1 MLGPDQELS
10 FKLDSIVFKTLGESA
25 SRGLDQQ
32 FDMERAR
39 SSLEFFRSQQV
50 PSVDPALPAGVS
62 GVRFDS
68 NLEFP
73 APVQS
78 ASKSFVRWVL
88 FVLRL
93 FLSRR

>member
-68 NLEFP
+68 NLDGAAPIGLEELRALGP
-73 APVQS
+73 LCAAAVPVQAVS
-78 ASKSFVRWVL
+78 
-88 FVLRL
+88 
-93 FLSRR
+93 